1 MTSKRGP
8 STALRARE
16 NRGKDKGA
24 RNFAQDDVEN
34 GKATAGKLRRVDAV
48 RGYEEN
54 LYTRVRA
61 GASGCWCKEKSSTVR
76 VKKMAG

>member
-34 GKATAGKLRRVDAV
+34 GKANARKLRRVDSV

-54 LYTRVRA
+54 LYPRVRA
-61 GASGCWCKEKSSTVR
+61 GASGCWCKEKSSTLR